1 MFATAKTPHRGR
13 SPQPASEKPQQV
25 RERRLVVVLDKSD
38 AKDMERI
45 AKHEKLSK
53 SDCVRRLIRDR
64 ARQLPTR
71 VG

>member
-1 MFATAKTPHRGR
+1 M
-13 SPQPASEKPQQV
+13 
-25 RERRLVVVLDKSD
+25 VVLDKSD

-64 ARQLPTR
+64 ARQLNTR